1 MAQRKHYT
9 PKYVARLFIYRV
21 GIIDGLTLKHIKDAM
36 RNMFRMKLDY
46 NTSYRAL
53 LSAQELVR
61 RTIEDGY
68 ENLHSYLRQIE
79 ISNPGT
85 VTCLDKDGENR
96 FKYLFLS
103 FGASIAGFTY
113 LRRVIVVDGTH
124 LRGKYEGVMLV
135 AAAQD
140 GNFQIF
146 PLAFAIVDA
155 ENDESWEWFFT
166 QLRRCVSDQYAFVIV
181 SDRHG
186 SFKKVCEKVF
196 PWERR
201 GICYYHLQQNI
212 VQKFKGNQML
222 YLVKGDAYAHTLFD
236 FNRYMD
242 EIRSINPNL
251 ETYLENSDVSLW
263 SQKLGRW
270 FFKKREDALSLTSHH
285 NRGVENLLAI
295 REEYADMMNVE
306 RIDGW
311 QFVVRGG
318 HRDCV
323 YDLELRRCQCSVFD
337 IEKIPCSHTIAAAKD
352 ANIHV
357 STLGCPSYSKNYLYA
372 AYPANI
378 YPKTSNARNCLPPDV
393 KRGPGRQKKSRWQS
407 WLEISRM
414 RENQPRNLHKDYS
427 FSQCKQ
433 SGHTRP
439 NCLG

>member
-1 MAQRKHYT
+1 
-9 PKYVARLFIYRV
+9 
-21 GIIDGLTLKHIKDAM
+21 M

-61 RTIEDGY
+61 GTTEDGY

-135 AAAQD
+135 AAAK
-140 GNFQIF
+140 
-146 PLAFAIVDA
+146 
-155 ENDESWEWFFT
+155 T
-166 QLRRCVSDQYAFVIV
+166 YAFVIV
-181 SDRHG
+181 SDKHG
-186 SFKKVCEKVF
+186 SFKKACEKVF
-196 PWERR
+196 PWARR
-201 GICYYHLQQNI
+201 GICYYHLQQNM

-222 YLVKGDAYAHTLFD
+222 YLVKGAAYAHTLFD

-242 EIRSINPNL
+242 EIRSDIYNIKTSKIAKSINSALKPAKGFPVSFLL
-251 ETYLENSDVSLW
+251 EFIRE
-263 SQKLGRW
+263 KLGRW
-270 FFKKREDALSLTSHH
+270 FFKRREDALSLTSHH

-372 AYPANI
+372 AYAANI
-378 YPKTSNARNCLPPDV
+378 YPKSDFLESPNTDDTSPAN
-393 KRGPGRQKKSRWQS
+393 
-407 WLEISRM
+407 E
-414 RENQPRNLHKDYS
+414 E
-427 FSQCKQ
+427 
-433 SGHTRP
+433 
-439 NCLG
+439 